1 MNEPLIRMEKI
12 EYEVVQYVLPSEN
25 QIKMQRNTY
34 VAMTMLARLRIK
46 ALMSHL
52 LTQIQH
58 SPSNRYKPE
67 FLHKMFDFWR

>member
-12 EYEVVQYVLPSEN
+12 EYKAVQYVPPSEN
-25 QIKMQRNTY
+25 QKKMQKNTY
-34 VAMTMLARLRIK
+34 VAMTMLARLGIE

-58 SPSNRYKPE
+58 IWLLLLPT
-67 FLHKMFDFWR
+67 HKLFQ